1 MRTLLRVSDIELV
14 LFDLGGVVCPFD
26 HRGRLRRLADDCG
39 LPPDEIDARIWGSG
53 GLARAFDAGEY
64 SSDEWYALVRDRIG
78 LRMDFARFTN
88 VVLDALSVDTDVLAL
103 VDEVRE
109 RRPTA
114 LLTDNPPLL
123 RDAMASRFPTVA
135 SRFDPM
141 LFSCDL
147 RALKPSPE
155 AFAAALARLERP
167 AERVLFIDDT
177 AANADAA
184 RALGMD
190 AIHYKGAGLL
200 RAALRARDLIA

>member
-1 MRTLLRVSDIELV
+1 VSEIALV

-26 HRGRLRRLADDCG
+26 QPSRLATLAADCG
-39 LPPDEIDARIWGSG
+39 LAPDEVDRRIWGA
-53 GLARAFDAGEY
+53 GLARAFDAGDYTSEQ
-64 SSDEWYALVRDRIG
+64 WYLAVRDRLG
-78 LRMDFARFTN
+78 LHMDFARFVE
-88 VVLDALSVDTDVLAL
+88 VVLAALTTDEAVLTL
-103 VDEVRE
+103 VDEVRA

-123 RDAMASRFPTVA
+123 RDAMATRFPAVA
-135 SRFDPM
+135 RRFDPM

-155 AFAAALARLERP
+155 AFHAALARLGER

-177 AANADAA
+177 EANAAAA

-190 AIHYKGAGLL
+190 AIHFTGADAL
-200 RAALRARDLIA
+200 RAALVERGLIG